1 MVAGIAVATVIA
13 ILLVA
18 TIAIYLR
25 QGLVHGNRYICYRG
39 GWQQIYGSI
48 IAKIAKAHNYLPVLV
63 VLNKLVK
70 TFW

>member
-25 QGLVHGNRYICYRG
+25 QGLVATVSGEGGNRCMGLR
-39 GWQQIYGSI
+39 
-48 IAKIAKAHNYLPVLV
+48 
-63 VLNKLVK
+63 
-70 TFW
+70 

>member
-25 QGLVHGNRYICYRG
+25 QGLVATVSVEGGNKSMG
-39 GWQQIYGSI
+39 
-48 IAKIAKAHNYLPVLV
+48 L
-63 VLNKLVK
+63 
-70 TFW
+70 